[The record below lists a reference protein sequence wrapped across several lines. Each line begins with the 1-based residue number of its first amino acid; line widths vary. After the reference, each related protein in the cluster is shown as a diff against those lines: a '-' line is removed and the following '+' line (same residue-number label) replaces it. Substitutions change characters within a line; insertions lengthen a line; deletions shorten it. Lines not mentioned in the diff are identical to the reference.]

1 MASSRDIFALPGELS
16 RAILESTGANEGI
29 ALLGRKVRRKFGNAY
44 YIGSITSISNHK
56 KWWHVTYDDGDD
68 EDLNCSELHTAL
80 LPNPVL
86 NRMALVG
93 RMWHTMLAPS
103 TGACM
108 PALTRCVT
116 LDEPDMLAVAQIARP
131 WWRSVQGRQG
141 AYGHIKITD
150 TGLASLAAGCP
161 AITSLNLEDC
171 IVITDAGLASLA
183 AGCPAIT
190 SLNLED
196 CIEITDTGLASLAAG
211 CPHIFSLNLRFCRQ
225 VTDTGLMSLAA
236 RCPAITTLDLSLCD
250 QITDAGLASLA
261 AEYPSI
267 DITK

>member
-171 IVITDAGLASLA
+171 I
-183 AGCPAIT
+183 
-190 SLNLED
+190 
-196 CIEITDTGLASLAAG
+196 EITDTGLASLAAG